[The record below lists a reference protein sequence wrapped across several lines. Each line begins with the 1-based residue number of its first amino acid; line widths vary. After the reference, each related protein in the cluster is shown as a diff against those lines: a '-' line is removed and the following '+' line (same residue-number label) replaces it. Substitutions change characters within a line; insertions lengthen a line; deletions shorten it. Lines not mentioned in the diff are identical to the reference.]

1 MSAGKHWPALS
12 FLEHLRPGPG
22 EQVELALLASY
33 SADLGT
39 LGAVLLALAGKD
51 SDGGSGSC
59 SDFVDAVDL
68 LRGKVR
74 VVIQRGR
81 LAQRQRTPRM
91 AAVLDQFVRE
101 ARFNEAQH
109 SWHAKAALVCL
120 RREDGSESWRLW
132 VGSRN
137 LTECANRDLGLLLVS
152 DAKGKPIPGIEDL
165 ALGLA
170 GQAQLKGVAVR
181 KLATRVATLTWR
193 APPGVMSVERLHW
206 SDGRGAQPLPKLPAN
221 PDKVVVVSP
230 FLDRNFLAAL
240 VPPGSDAGNRVLLS
254 NLHEIQRIGPS
265 MPVFDELLALD
276 SPDYPPADAPV
287 DDPASEPT
295 TPEEELI
302 GHGLH
307 AKALFVGC
315 GQRRQLWLGSAN
327 ATMRAW
333 TGHNVEV
340 MAQLLINSELEEGLL
355 ALLGSA
361 KPVDHP
367 VLGHV
372 PDPADEEETLLE
384 RARAQVAARW
394 DVSQSI
400 SGDRLWFRQKDGVE
414 YPGPHPDHP
423 AVALEIGTLC
433 GALMHWP
440 AHQLEVDAEPLPL
453 AELSDFVR
461 VRVSYNGRGLCWLQR
476 APLCP
481 EPGEARDRVAFVHF
495 LGTQGFLRWIAA
507 MLAEGGAGSDGDWRR
522 AGPRGATGDAVAA
535 WPTWMPTLEDMLNAW
550 SPDDTRFQAIEQ
562 RVSRYLPLLR
572 EHART
577 DEAQEFRDLL
587 HRFEDLW
594 GTLCQGLGQPN
605 SRRRRR

>member
-51 SDGGSGSC
+51 SDGGSGSP
-59 SDFVDAVDL
+59 SDFVEAVDR

-91 AAVLDQFVRE
+91 AVVLDQFVRE
-101 ARFNEAQH
+101 APFDEAQH
-109 SWHAKAALVCL
+109 SWHAKAALVRL

-132 VGSRN
+132 LGSRN

-165 ALGLA
+165 ALALA
-170 GQAQLKGVAVR
+170 SQARLKGVAAH
-181 KLATRVATLTWR
+181 KLAATVATLTWR
-193 APPGVMSVERLHW
+193 APPGVISVERLLW
-206 SDGRGAQPLPKLPAN
+206 SNGRGTQRLPELPAN
-221 PDKVVVVSP
+221 PDKIVVVSP

-240 VPPGSDAGNRVLLS
+240 APPRVEARRRVLLS
-254 NLHEIQRIGPS
+254 TLHEMQRIGAS
-265 MPVFDELLALD
+265 MPAFDELLALD
-276 SPDYPPADAPV
+276 SPDYPPADVPADDHAGEPV
-287 DDPASEPT
+287 M
-295 TPEEELI
+295 PEDELI

-307 AKALFVGC
+307 AKLLFVGS

-333 TGHNVEV
+333 TGRNVEV
-340 MAQLLINSELEEGLL
+340 MARLLINSDLEEGLL

-361 KPVDHP
+361 QPVEQL
-367 VLGHV
+367 VSSHV
-372 PDPADEEETLLE
+372 PEVADEEENLLE
-384 RARAQVAARW
+384 KARAQVAARW
-394 DVSQSI
+394 AVSQSI
-400 SGDRLWFRQKDGVE
+400 SGDRLSFTQEDAELRS
-414 YPGPHPDHP
+414 PHPDHP
-423 AVALEIGTLC
+423 DIALEIGTLC
-433 GALMHWP
+433 GALQAWP
-440 AHQLEVDAEPLPL
+440 AGQPQAHAEAPPL

-476 APLCP
+476 APLSP
-481 EPGEARDRVAFVHF
+481 EPGDARDRAAFVHA
-495 LGTQGFLRWIAA
+495 LGTLGFLRWVAA
-507 MLAEGGAGSDGDWRR
+507 MLADSGAGSDGDWRR
-522 AGPRGATGDAVAA
+522 TGPRGPTGDPVTG
-535 WPTWMPTLEDMLNAW
+535 WPSWMPTLEDMLNAW

-562 RVSRYLPLLR
+562 RVSRYLPVLR
-572 EHART
+572 EHAQA
-577 DEAQEFRDLL
+577 DEALELL
-587 HRFEDLW
+587 HRFESLW
-594 GTLCQGLGQPN
+594 GKLCQGLGTPS
-605 SRRRRR
+605 SRKRHR